1 MNVVSASWVLG
12 WNNKG
17 MVSKAYSPPLHPVL
31 LPFGG
36 HGEHRQIVI
45 GIDDAVLEILLT
57 DTDTPARTPLC
68 RSSRIALLAL
78 DKMRLMVVFSR
89 SCGSIELAARV
100 TEFSSGASKAK
111 GAGSRSR
118 TRPYASRR

>member
-1 MNVVSASWVLG
+1 METIRAGLFAHRMNVVSASWVLG

-45 GIDDAVLEILLT
+45 GIDDAVLEILLA
-57 DTDTPARTPLC
+57 DTDAPARTPFVAHHVSLC
-68 RSSRIALLAL
+68 WLSTR
-78 DKMRLMVVFSR
+78 
-89 SCGSIELAARV
+89 CG
-100 TEFSSGASKAK
+100 
-111 GAGSRSR
+111 
-118 TRPYASRR
+118 